1 MIIKKSLWFQVVYD
15 VRKDQS
21 GKRSQKVRS
30 FNSLE
35 DAKKFAK
42 TLESDFRNTENLSS
56 SHEKWSQEEVS
67 KFLNAAQK
75 EDNSLMFEILL
86 YTDLRINELCALFWS
101 DIDLCESKISINKT
115 SDSFNNREVNIYSL
129 RNKRMVSIPSHI
141 TEKLA
146 IYKER
151 GYQDRVPLIENNQNE
166 QLLVFTNKVG
176 TAINPKSLEYRF
188 NRIVKNANV
197 KMISFRDFRYFTPE
211 HNQY

>member
-1 MIIKKSLWFQVVYD
+1 MIIKKSLRFQVVYD

-86 YTDLRINELCALFWS
+86 YTDLRIN
-101 DIDLCESKISINKT
+101 
-115 SDSFNNREVNIYSL
+115 
-129 RNKRMVSIPSHI
+129 
-141 TEKLA
+141 
-146 IYKER
+146 
-151 GYQDRVPLIENNQNE
+151 
-166 QLLVFTNKVG
+166 VFRK
-176 TAINPKSLEYRF
+176 
-188 NRIVKNANV
+188 
-197 KMISFRDFRYFTPE
+197 
-211 HNQY
+211 